1 MKTNEHHPADKHQV
15 TTALELIDHING
27 FGNLFI
33 TMGGVGGI
41 GKTAFAV
48 STVDALQHNKLE
60 PQIVDADEEN
70 SANKAGCLKKFFP
83 GAHKIDIKT
92 RQGLDAMATIS
103 LANKITVGDLGAS
116 SGAATFRWFSD
127 HGENLREMGLRVTL
141 AAVVTPS
148 AKSVESL
155 LNWASHLKGSVNYLL
170 VFNWRDVGIDSV
182 DPDDSERAKV
192 FPYLYQTDGG
202 KAFLAK
208 VEPVK
213 IDFKD
218 RNPEISM
225 ELEARG
231 LSHRRALISSPE
243 QLGEFLSSPLRRS
256 RIKSEFDHFNRE
268 FTKATNLLFP

>member
-103 LANKITVGDLGAS
+103 LASPWAIWA
-116 SGAATFRWFSD
+116 R
-127 HGENLREMGLRVTL
+127 LRVPQL
-141 AAVVTPS
+141 FG
-148 AKSVESL
+148 
-155 LNWASHLKGSVNYLL
+155 GSVTTERI
-170 VFNWRDVGIDSV
+170 FARW
-182 DPDDSERAKV
+182 DSESRW
-192 FPYLYQTDGG
+192 
-202 KAFLAK
+202 
-208 VEPVK
+208 
-213 IDFKD
+213 
-218 RNPEISM
+218 
-225 ELEARG
+225 
-231 LSHRRALISSPE
+231 RRW
-243 QLGEFLSSPLRRS
+243 
-256 RIKSEFDHFNRE
+256 
-268 FTKATNLLFP
+268 